1 MKNIKNTII
10 EILTTKMGN
19 MMGNVHEEEYKALRL
34 EATMRLDQLQY
45 PHMDTLPTDVPGLL
59 HDLQVH
65 KIELEMQ
72 NDQLQ
77 SANLALEESSQRY
90 RDRYDFAPIGYFSI
104 SDQGLITEFNR
115 KAASMFGLKHNKLNQ
130 YRFAQFV
137 HDRDKS
143 RWQDLF
149 LGIKNQEQGEE
160 LLFDVQLINNDGGSF
175 HASINCLRMNDD
187 VNSEILRL
195 AVIDITDK
203 KVAIE
208 KQQAL
213 DEQHQEILDS
223 SMNGFWIV
231 DLNGRFLEV
240 NATYCKMSGYTLT
253 ELLTMKISDIE
264 AIESVS
270 DTLTHIKK
278 VISIGQDQFESK
290 HRRKDGSLF
299 DVRVKAQIMHSEG
312 GRLAVFLQD
321 ISSIKAITEQVEAL
335 QLEQQVMEGT
345 TQQLQTALDSE
356 RSLSVAV
363 GIVMGQQQVGK
374 DTAMKLLRKRARD
387 QNLKLNDLA
396 TILVSARE
404 TLNFEIK
411 L

>member
-1 MKNIKNTII
+1 
-10 EILTTKMGN
+10 
-19 MMGNVHEEEYKALRL
+19 
-34 EATMRLDQLQY
+34 
-45 PHMDTLPTDVPGLL
+45 
-59 HDLQVH
+59 
-65 KIELEMQ
+65 
-72 NDQLQ
+72 
-77 SANLALEESSQRY
+77 
-90 RDRYDFAPIGYFSI
+90 
-104 SDQGLITEFNR
+104 
-115 KAASMFGLKHNKLNQ
+115 
-130 YRFAQFV
+130 
-137 HDRDKS
+137 
-143 RWQDLF
+143 
-149 LGIKNQEQGEE
+149 
-160 LLFDVQLINNDGGSF
+160 
-175 HASINCLRMNDD
+175 MNDD
-187 VNSEILRL
+187 VKTEILRL

-240 NATYCKMSGYTLT
+240 NATYCKMSGYALT

-264 AIESVS
+264 AIESVR
-270 DTLTHIKK
+270 DTVTHIKK

-299 DVRVKAQIMHSEG
+299 DVRIKAQIMHSEG

-335 QLEQQVMEGT
+335 QQEQQVMEGT

-374 DTAMKLLRKRARD
+374 DAAMKLLRKRARD

-396 TILVSARE
+396 TILVCARE